1 MIYSCVIIVLYLHVD
16 RCFIVSTLFS
26 QITNYF
32 VLLADCQLLC
42 LCCGLQN
49 VLLLNVFVFA
59 DYKLF
64 CVVLRIVNGVCA
76 ASFTKCFIV
85 SNVFVLQITNCFVLF
100 CGLLIV
106 FVLRIL
112 QNVLLCQMFLLLQ
125 ITNCFVFTDVSFW
138 QLLLPCGHNGFVC
151 NEFCFGENTVQS
163 LDLCILLDTVQSLD
177 LCI

>member
-1 MIYSCVIIVLYLHVD
+1 MIYSCVIVLYLHVA

-64 CVVLRIVNGVCA
+64 CVVLRIVDCVCA
-76 ASFTKCFIV
+76 ADFTKCFIV
-85 SNVFVLQITNCFVLF
+85 SNVFAFADYKLF
-100 CGLLIV
+100 CVCG
-106 FVLRIL
+106 
-112 QNVLLCQMFLLLQ
+112 CQFLAIIAAVWSQ
-125 ITNCFVFTDVSFW
+125 
-138 QLLLPCGHNGFVC
+138 
-151 NEFCFGENTVQS
+151 
-163 LDLCILLDTVQSLD
+163 
-177 LCI
+177 